1 MAFQSNATYAVFIYK
16 CGLIQWTGY
25 RAGVGINSG
34 DGYYINHP
42 LSNTN
47 NVIDIDCYDET
58 SGWSNVVYRVNQG
71 ITTINIY
78 LT

>member
-1 MAFQSNATYAVFIYK
+1 MAFQSSAAYAVFIYK
-16 CGLIQWTGY
+16 CGLIRWTRY

-42 LSNTN
+42 LSNTD

-71 ITTINIY
+71 IIND
-78 LT
+78 